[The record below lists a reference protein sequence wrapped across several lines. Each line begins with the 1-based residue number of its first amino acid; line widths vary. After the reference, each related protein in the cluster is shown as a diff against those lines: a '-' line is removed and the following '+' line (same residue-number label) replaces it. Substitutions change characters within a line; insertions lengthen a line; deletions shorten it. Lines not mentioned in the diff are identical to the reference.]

1 MSHKKPRDVFWLLWM
16 RKNQLGPAGVIKS
29 KGLGGAAAE
38 ERNLQKSSSWHCP
51 QVTLSHLTFCRPI
64 QSFPPYSLY
73 LFFFNF

>member
-38 ERNLQKSSSWHCP
+38 ERNLRKAAPGIVPRS
-51 QVTLSHLTFCRPI
+51 LSHI
-64 QSFPPYSLY
+64 
-73 LFFFNF
+73 